1 MQDAELLIATLHR
14 DWGEAQGNYDE
25 FRFFTGLRP
34 SEQIALAVTDIDLVN
49 GIISI
54 NKARVYGV
62 DRYKTKTGGDR
73 RVQLCPRALAVLKRH
88 LLLRAGMESA
98 KTSCGWA
105 HKDIQQHHQ
114 RCAHGI

>member
-1 MQDAELLIATLHR
+1 MRTRLDISGAHACAKPTVQKSSLSA
-14 DWGEAQGNYDE
+14 
-25 FRFFTGLRP
+25 
-34 SEQIALAVTDIDLVN
+34 QIALAVSDIDLGN
-49 GIISI
+49 GVISI